1 MKKKSIGEVCLV
13 WVGLVT
19 KVENDWSAELAA
31 RQDGHGIFGKI
42 YYLKPYPLFY
52 SVILFFDSQQS
63 PSNVVGSDF
72 KIGTLPHMWL
82 LNLWQCTKSQV
93 SRLNPFFCLSFFCL
107 HSIDNLLEYLQGSRS
122 VFFWKS
128 KERETLNLNECQWK
142 FRFLKKENIKKIHR
156 H

>member
-1 MKKKSIGEVCLV
+1 MGVVSF
-13 WVGLVT
+13 
-19 KVENDWSAELAA
+19 A
-31 RQDGHGIFGKI
+31 KI
-42 YYLKPYPLFY
+42 QLHPLCI

-107 HSIDNLLEYLQGSRS
+107 HSIDNELEYLQGSRS
-122 VFFWKS
+122 G
-128 KERETLNLNECQWK
+128 
-142 FRFLKKENIKKIHR
+142 FLMEIKRKR
-156 H
+156 DLEFK